1 MPAPE
6 GVSSGP
12 GVAAAMVT
20 IGRGILDP
28 AVHDFFE
35 GLRSYDVA
43 RAVKTLAPDV
53 DFASPWSGPLVG
65 KPAVEAF
72 LTTWLK
78 DPQKRPSLSIMD
90 VSGDGTVTRLKVS
103 VSGRFGKAPEH
114 LTLHVLVLQHV
125 LHHVKFEADK
135 KAGAH

>member
-1 MPAPE
+1 
-6 GVSSGP
+6 
-12 GVAAAMVT
+12 MVT

-43 RAVKTLAPDV
+43 RALKPLAADV
-53 DFASPWSGPLVG
+53 DFESPWSPKLTG
-65 KPAVEAF
+65 KAAVEQF
-72 LTTWLK
+72 LTGWLK

-90 VSGDGTVTRLKVS
+90 VEGDGTVTRLKLS
-103 VSGRFGKAPEH
+103 ISGRFGQAPEH
-114 LTLHVLVLQHV
+114 VTLHALVLQHV
-125 LHHVKFEADK
+125 LHHVKFVAGK